1 MRLKQDDRE
10 GGEAMTEIVA
20 REDAKSDQK
29 KMRRVKH
36 GDKVRERKWE
46 GRDGGEGWCATGWMC
61 EEKLTETEDK
71 ERKWDGRRWKEDRQ
85 RLS

>member
-46 GRDGGEGWCATGWMC
+46 RRDGGGVVCNGMDVW
-61 EEKLTETEDK
+61 
-71 ERKWDGRRWKEDRQ
+71 RKADGNRG
-85 RLS
+85 